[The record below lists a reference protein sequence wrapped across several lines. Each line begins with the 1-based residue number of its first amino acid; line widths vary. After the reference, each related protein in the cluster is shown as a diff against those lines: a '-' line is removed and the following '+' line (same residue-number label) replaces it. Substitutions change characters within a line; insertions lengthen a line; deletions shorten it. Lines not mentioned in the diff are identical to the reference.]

1 MLEKIIRENDTYFLE
16 ILENRIII
24 NDNYHGILIFDF
36 GMNFIKAINIF
47 EDIVVYD
54 SYVISNEELILFCPE
69 NEKLVYVN
77 CETST
82 SKVIDIDEELSHI
95 VDLRLFSMKDN
106 TCIFVSAQNKY
117 IELNLQNKT
126 LKEVSNTTFK
136 SNKENIINKAIEDK
150 IGEIIDKDEDYI
162 DIDVKEK
169 LFVISYEEEIV
180 FYNGEVIK
188 EILPEEEFIFRKAK
202 IRRCGDKNKLIIL
215 SNNIE
220 DEEISTISILNI

>member
-16 ILENRIII
+16 RLKNRIII

-36 GMNFIKAINIF
+36 EMNFKKAINIF

-82 SKVIDIDEELSHI
+82 SKVIDIDEELSDI
-95 VDLRLFSMKDN
+95 SNLRLVFMKDN
-106 TCIFVSAQNKY
+106 ICIFTSAQDKY
-117 IELNLQNKT
+117 IELNLKNET
-126 LKEVSNTTFK
+126 LKEVSNT
-136 SNKENIINKAIEDK
+136 SVNDNKENVIDKSIVDK
-150 IGEIIDKDEDYI
+150 IEEIIGKDEDYI

-169 LFVISYEEEIV
+169 LFAISYEEKVV

-188 EILPEEEFIFRKAK
+188 EI
-202 IRRCGDKNKLIIL
+202 
-215 SNNIE
+215 
-220 DEEISTISILNI
+220 STISILNI

>member
-54 SYVISNEELILFCPE
+54 SYVISNKELILFCPE
-69 NEKLVYVN
+69 NEKMVYIDCKKN
-77 CETST
+77 I

>member
-54 SYVISNEELILFCPE
+54 SYVISNKELILFCPE
-69 NEKLVYVN
+69 NEKMVYIDCKKN
-77 CETST
+77 I

-106 TCIFVSAQNKY
+106 RGI
-117 IELNLQNKT
+117 
-126 LKEVSNTTFK
+126 
-136 SNKENIINKAIEDK
+136 
-150 IGEIIDKDEDYI
+150 
-162 DIDVKEK
+162 
-169 LFVISYEEEIV
+169 
-180 FYNGEVIK
+180 
-188 EILPEEEFIFRKAK
+188 
-202 IRRCGDKNKLIIL
+202 
-215 SNNIE
+215 
-220 DEEISTISILNI
+220 

>member
-36 GMNFIKAINIF
+36 EMNFIKAINIF

-54 SYVISNEELILFCPE
+54 SYVISNKELILFCPE
-69 NEKLVYVN
+69 NEKMVYIDFK
-77 CETST
+77 EEI
-82 SKVIDIDEELSHI
+82 SKVIDIDEELSDI
-95 VDLRLFSMKDN
+95 ADLRLFSMKDN

-136 SNKENIINKAIEDK
+136 SNKENIIDKAIEDK

-169 LFVISYEEEIV
+169 LFVIS
-180 FYNGEVIK
+180 
-188 EILPEEEFIFRKAK
+188 
-202 IRRCGDKNKLIIL
+202 
-215 SNNIE
+215 
-220 DEEISTISILNI
+220 